1 MRVAIASAIVVL
13 AMLPAFGQR
22 SFDIQEP
29 KGTWQKPKDIQ
40 KPTGQWQEP
49 GDIQVPRGIE
59 AVSTTTSPGPG
70 CVRRLRV
77 VGDALFDFDKSDL
90 RPDAEE
96 TLAAAGPEITK
107 LGGKPARIEG
117 HTNSRGSDAY
127 NLKLS
132 AARAVTVRDW
142 LAKRDLIPARTAT
155 KGYGK
160 SRPIAPNT
168 TADGRDDPGGRQK
181 NRRVEVVFEGC
192 A

>member
-1 MRVAIASAIVVL
+1 MTSRCRVASRPSARRHRPGRAAS
-13 AMLPAFGQR
+13 
-22 SFDIQEP
+22 D
-29 KGTWQKPKDIQ
+29 
-40 KPTGQWQEP
+40 
-49 GDIQVPRGIE
+49 
-59 AVSTTTSPGPG
+59 G
-70 CVRRLRV
+70 CRV

-117 HTNSRGSDAY
+117 HTDSRGSDAY

-155 KGYGK
+155 RGYGK